1 MGFFMHILKLLPVLS
16 LALLTGAC
24 ASLVKGQTQNVTLLT
39 PGASKARC
47 TFDNGVR
54 YVAETGETIKV
65 MRNEKDIVVDCYA
78 LGNRHRKINIKSDGS
93 DWAIGN
99 IATGVIPGVTF
110 DHFSKG
116 LYEYPEIIT
125 VDFRGIPTLGHDT
138 PDYHNADAANPYEQ
152 PMESYGAS
160 SARLPTD
167 GNIIKTPARRKFS
180 NEPVTSVPST
190 GKDRTAEQLTRSMN
204 PGIFNYNH

>member
-1 MGFFMHILKLLPVLS
+1 MHIFKILPVLS

-24 ASLVKGQTQNVTLLT
+24 ASLVKGQTQDVTLLT

-54 YVAETGETIKV
+54 YVIETGETIKV

-78 LGNRHRKINIKSDGS
+78 LGNRHRKINIESSGT
-93 DWAIGN
+93 DWSIGN

-116 LYEYPEIIT
+116 MYEYPEIIT
-125 VDFRGIPTLGHDT
+125 VDFRGLPTEGFET
-138 PDYHNADAANPYEQ
+138 PDYHNADAVTPYDQ
-152 PMESYGAS
+152 PMEHYGPS
-160 SARLPTD
+160 SARLPGD
-167 GNIIKTPARRKFS
+167 ENIVKTPAKRKFS
-180 NEPVTSVPST
+180 NEPVTPMPGV

-204 PGIFNYNH
+204 PRIFHNN